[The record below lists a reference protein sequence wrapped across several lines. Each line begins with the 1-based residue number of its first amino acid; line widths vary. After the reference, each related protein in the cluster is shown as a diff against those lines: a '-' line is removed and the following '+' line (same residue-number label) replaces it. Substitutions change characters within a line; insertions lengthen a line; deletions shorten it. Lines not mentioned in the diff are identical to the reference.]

1 MDTQLTEMC
10 AFKHESNELLHSF
23 HEHCVHLTI
32 LFQGLNDDQHLHAT
46 NGCNIL
52 VRVAMIAQINELFVG
67 VYGKRKKVCKKVE
80 CMNTHAY

>member
-1 MDTQLTEMC
+1 M
-10 AFKHESNELLHSF
+10 
-23 HEHCVHLTI
+23 HLTI